1 MNFFARDSQDESSFL
16 MHKENKLSTR
26 KKENSRR
33 TVENKANRK
42 RKWIDGPQSDQ
53 LSYAWNFERKKIK
66 KNTERKSNQAIK
78 FDVDGQNAYSVRL
91 SEQVSIN
98 VMHVFTQ
105 KKEWIRVIALN
116 EYMDESFFMLPKCVI
131 N

>member
-1 MNFFARDSQDESSFL
+1 